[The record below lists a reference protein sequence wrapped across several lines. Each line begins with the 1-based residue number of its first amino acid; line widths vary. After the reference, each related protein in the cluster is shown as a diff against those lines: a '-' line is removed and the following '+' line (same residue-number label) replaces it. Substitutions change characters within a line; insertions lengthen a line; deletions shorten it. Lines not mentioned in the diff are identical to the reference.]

1 MRDQSLVR
9 PCFLRDETRS
19 SRSTAAGAGDSHLP
33 RDDTSDPES
42 PRPRRRGGGVV
53 RPRWRRGFLRWD
65 TSPWSS
71 ARDTAPGPCRCGVAR
86 VDVARGFRTSTNNFA
101 RHARAPRDVVARVD
115 SFPPLTPS
123 ARASIS
129 LSPDAGVRRR
139 AREPSAA
146 ARGRGAGSFPRVPH
160 ALRARRTPRHHLLR
174 ARRPSNHRRVAP
186 TRVHRPST
194 PARPRLRGGAR
205 LVPPTRRPRRAPAR
219 ASTPGPRHC
228 CAERRTRRRT
238 FERRESR
245 RRRRRAFVR
254 GPIGGGARARED
266 RSRLPPRRE
275 FVRRRSTR
283 A

>member
-1 MRDQSLVR
+1 MGYFALVISKR
-9 PCFLRDETRS
+9 HGPWPVQVRCR
-19 SRSTAAGAGDSHLP
+19 A
-33 RDDTSDPES
+33 
-42 PRPRRRGGGVV
+42 RRR
-53 RPRWRRGFLRWD
+53 R
-65 TSPWSS
+65 S
-71 ARDTAPGPCRCGVAR
+71 R
-86 VDVARGFRTSTNNFA
+86 VPDVNQQFA
-101 RHARAPRDVVARVD
+101 RHARAPRDVVTRVD
-115 SFPPLTPS
+115 SLPPLTPS
-123 ARASIS
+123 SRASIS

-146 ARGRGAGSFPRVPH
+146 ARGQGAGSFPRVPH

-254 GPIGGGARARED
+254 GPSGGGARARED
-266 RSRLPPRRE
+266 RPRLPPRRE
-275 FVRRRSTR
+275 HVRRRWTR